1 MGLFGDLL
9 VSKARADILD
19 YLTQHCTREVPVS
32 TSAIHDKF
40 SKLHS
45 LDRGAVSLAL
55 DDLRHLGLI
64 EISAGVITLTL
75 LAKRLLR

>member
-1 MGLFGDLL
+1 MSLFGEPLM
-9 VSKARADILD
+9 SETRANILD
-19 YLTQHCTREVPVS
+19 YITQHCTCEVPVS

-45 LDRGAVSLAL
+45 LDRSAVSLAL

-64 EISAGVITLTL
+64 EISAGVVTLTL